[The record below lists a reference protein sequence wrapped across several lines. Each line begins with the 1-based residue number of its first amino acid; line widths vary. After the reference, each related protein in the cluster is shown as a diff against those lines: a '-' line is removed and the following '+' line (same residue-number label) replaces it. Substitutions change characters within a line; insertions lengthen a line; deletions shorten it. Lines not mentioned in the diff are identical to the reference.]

1 MKIQLQD
8 NFITDNTKELENGAY
23 FLKTELNKK
32 YLPQVKNATII
43 NADEA
48 KKLLNIDP
56 NLKVV
61 GITGTNGK
69 TTTAAAIYSALLD
82 LGYKAMLIGTRGAF
96 IDDKQ
101 VAPKALTTAMV
112 LENLHF
118 LKLASEA
125 KCDFVV
131 MEVSSHAISQNRIDG
146 IDFTLKI
153 FTNLSQDHLDY
164 HKTFEEYARV
174 KSSFF
179 EDESLKLINKDDKF
193 IRYNPKNAYTYSLQS
208 PASFSVKAYSL
219 KLGINA
225 LISSLGNDTNL
236 ESSLVGEFNL
246 YNLLAAFG
254 ALKLI
259 TKKPDDE
266 IAGALNGFGGV
277 RGRVEVVANNPLIIV
292 DFAHT
297 PDGMQKV
304 LSALKSPNIITVF
317 GAGGDRDKTKRPLMG
332 QIAKRY
338 SKLAIVTSDNP
349 RSEEKEAI
357 IADIVAGIND
367 RNSLIIEP
375 DRKEAIK
382 KAISLAKA
390 DDIIAI
396 LGKGDEDYQEIKG
409 VKHHFSDKECVLEI
423 LKDRDEN

>member
-219 KLGINA
+219 KSGINA

-367 RNSLIIEP
+367 RNSLITEP